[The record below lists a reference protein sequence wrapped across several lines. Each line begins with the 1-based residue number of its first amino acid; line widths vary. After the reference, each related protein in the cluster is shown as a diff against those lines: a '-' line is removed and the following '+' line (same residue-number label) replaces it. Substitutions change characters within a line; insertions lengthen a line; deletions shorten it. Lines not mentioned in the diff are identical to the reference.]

1 MAVSIDPTEY
11 VRSVLRRA
19 KVEGVI
25 SLSDL
30 ESILDDKPNMSCDD
44 IEDIVVLLA
53 DMGIKIGPT
62 QEQEEQGAAERKKAA
77 LHKSKQAAI
86 EKYGAVM
93 VAAAERWGGNRL
105 PPNMSIDPYGSLI
118 ACYRATYGTAI
129 TRKKAKLPKV
139 IQLRTRRPVPELDLA
154 CTVRAIERM
163 HDAPSRPFVGAY
175 LLEACRDAV

>member
-1 MAVSIDPTEY
+1 MAVSFDPTDKY

-19 KVEGVI
+19 KAVGVI

-30 ESILDDKPNMSCDD
+30 ECILDDKPNMSCDD
-44 IEDIVVLLA
+44 IEDIVGLLA

-62 QEQEEQGAAERKKAA
+62 HEQGAAERKEAA
-77 LHKSKQAAI
+77 LRKSKQAAI

-93 VAAAERWGGNRL
+93 VAAAERWGGHRL

-118 ACYRATYGTAI
+118 GCYRATYWAAM
-129 TRKKAKLPKV
+129 TRKKAKMPKV
-139 IQLRTRRPVPELDLA
+139 MQPRTRRPVPELDLA